1 MKELEN
7 KTAFVTGGSRG
18 IGEAIAV
25 KLAENGADVVIT
37 YVSSKDAAEEVV
49 GKIESFGV
57 KGLAIKAD
65 ANEAEN
71 VIDAVKKAAEEFGK
85 IDILVNNAAI
95 LELSLVTEQHA

>member
-37 YVSSKDAAEEVV
+37 YVSST
-49 GKIESFGV
+49 KIRQ
-57 KGLAIKAD
+57 
-65 ANEAEN
+65 
-71 VIDAVKKAAEEFGK
+71 KK
-85 IDILVNNAAI
+85 
-95 LELSLVTEQHA
+95 LSEKLKVSA